1 MFSPRKCEILVSAC
15 KMDQYHSLYI
25 KSTDEVFHSDE
36 GMQWLTSDWLASSIG
51 WRRHA
56 DLLSHSGR
64 GTPPTLWRRDME
76 ARPNCPR
83 RHASAAYRSGKVP
96 GRQRHRCGDCGFQ
109 FARTASRC
117 RLTDEKN
124 SRCHA
129 SCNGSVPVCADSRVF
144 PRGPHRTG

>member
-64 GTPPTLWRRDME
+64 GTPPHLVE
-76 ARPNCPR
+76 EGYGSKAQLPQ
-83 RHASAAYRSGKVP
+83 ASCQRGIPEWKGSGK
-96 GRQRHRCGDCGFQ
+96 
-109 FARTASRC
+109 AKASLWGLRIPIC
-117 RLTDEKN
+117 PNRFTMPSD
-124 SRCHA
+124 R
-129 SCNGSVPVCADSRVF
+129 
-144 PRGPHRTG
+144 